1 MYFVPT
7 FAKVSLIGIVSES
20 LSDVEGVV
28 DVEGFLSSLPDVEG
42 VVDVEGFLSSLSD
55 VEGVVVAVVKLC
67 V

>member
-28 DVEGFLSSLPDVEG
+28 DVEGFLSSL
-42 VVDVEGFLSSLSD
+42 SD